1 MLSIAEDVE
10 QIAKRL
16 AELKKERHQQQT
28 TSNNNVDY
36 PDDDDEDIAM
46 IGYPGDY
53 A

>member
-16 AELKKERHQQQT
+16 ADLKKERQQQL
-28 TSNNNVDY
+28 TSKQNVDY
-36 PDDDDEDIAM
+36 PADDDEDIAM
-46 IGYPGDY
+46 IGYPGDF